1 MLDLGYPGG
10 INVEK
15 FSKLGDKNFYKLPEP
30 IINKAGCNLSFAGL
44 KTAVLRE
51 AKNINGNQWEGH
63 VKYTSQGAAQNFIS
77 NISVTGLLTS
87 TSTTASHPVGHYL
100 SDQTGDMTMILET
113 KGGGDPTLIL
123 NSQAVNRSGLI
134 NFQDQGVQS
143 GQITYKH
150 NGDTMEFYTGGTGAS
165 HKELTLNETTG
176 ATFRTKGTFG
186 SNITINGGQILTPG
200 GVNLALNP
208 NTGLVSVGG
217 TITATGTGANKFT
230 GGLVLGTPSN
240 GNLVNKLTIASG
252 TNGDGVFLTGLGN
265 ANGMGTAH
273 YKDIDYQ
280 YSNTD
285 SSFGSAIR
293 FVTANHTAHGGQIEI
308 WTDDSSGNIQKALT
322 LDKFQNATFTASVTA
337 VSLVKSGGTSGQF
350 LMADG
355 SISTHISPNG
365 HLNMNDNN
373 IDNVGDLDFTR
384 SFPFNVATKTYNSS
398 NTTGYSTS
406 GGSFDDW
413 IKVAN
418 FGEGE
423 GTTYF
428 NVKSAAHSTACLL
441 YTSPSPRD

>member
-1 MLDLGYPGG
+1 M
-10 INVEK
+10 
-15 FSKLGDKNFYKLPEP
+15 
-30 IINKAGCNLSFAGL
+30 NL
-44 KTAVLRE
+44 
-51 AKNINGNQWEGH
+51 
-63 VKYTSQGAAQNFIS
+63 
-77 NISVTGLLTS
+77 
-87 TSTTASHPVGHYL
+87 
-100 SDQTGDMTMILET
+100 ILES
-113 KGGGDPTLIL
+113 KASGDPTLTL
-123 NSQAVNRSGLI
+123 TSQAANRSGLI

-240 GNLVNKLTIASG
+240 GNLVNKLTIASP
-252 TNGDGVFLTGLGN
+252 TNGDGIFLTGEGN
-265 ANGMGTAH
+265 ANGMATGH
-273 YKDIDYQ
+273 YKAIDFQ

-293 FVTANHTAHGGQIEI
+293 FVVANDQLHGGQIEFF
-308 WTDDSSGNIQKALT
+308 TDNSSGTNTKSLT

-355 SISTHISPNG
+355 SISTLSLIHI
-365 HLNMNDNN
+365 
-373 IDNVGDLDFTR
+373 
-384 SFPFNVATKTYNSS
+384 
-398 NTTGYSTS
+398 
-406 GGSFDDW
+406 
-413 IKVAN
+413 
-418 FGEGE
+418 
-423 GTTYF
+423 
-428 NVKSAAHSTACLL
+428 
-441 YTSPSPRD
+441 